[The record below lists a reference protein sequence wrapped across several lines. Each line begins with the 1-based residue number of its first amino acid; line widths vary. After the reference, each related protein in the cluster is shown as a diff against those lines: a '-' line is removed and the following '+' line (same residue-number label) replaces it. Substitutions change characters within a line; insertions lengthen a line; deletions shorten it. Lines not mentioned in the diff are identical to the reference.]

1 MQEVVNKHSG
11 FSEKPLGPIHKCIN
25 EQLQNYLPPSF
36 LQYYILTNSE
46 DASELDKLFKLHKE
60 HPPNVI
66 VYHSACTEMYQD
78 VLDDPDSGYG
88 AICLLQKENPVI
100 ANVLIDY
107 FEIHKLSM

>member
-1 MQEVVNKHSG
+1 MHQS
-11 FSEKPLGPIHKCIN
+11 
-25 EQLQNYLPPSF
+25 
-36 LQYYILTNSE
+36 LTNCLNSIRNI
-46 DASELDKLFKLHKE
+46 LQ
-60 HPPNVI
+60 NVI
-66 VYHSACTEMYQD
+66 VYPSACTEMYQD